1 MFMPPETR
9 ISRRRVL
16 RLSAVAL
23 AGAGVALW
31 PRKPPPVTWTG
42 QAMGGP
48 ASLTLHGVE
57 EATARRLLARVAA
70 LVDAMEGLF
79 SLHRP
84 DSLLSRLNREG
95 EVGAPPAAF
104 TDLLR
109 QVLSVA
115 AATGGAF
122 DPTVQRLWDLYRG
135 GEPDAEALRAT
146 MGTVGWRRVWVA
158 RDRVRLAPGT
168 QLTLNGIAQGY
179 ITDRVTDLLLSH
191 GVGHMLVDMGEPRG
205 IGLREDG
212 QEWRLGIA
220 DPDAVG
226 RILSTVPVSGRA
238 IATSAPRGTLID
250 AAGRFGHI
258 LDPATGR
265 PAMAWRQVSVAANT
279 ATLAD
284 AMSTAIAA
292 TAPARAASLIGGS
305 GAAVVMGVV
314 A

>member
-1 MFMPPETR
+1 MQPEPR

-57 EATARRLLARVAA
+57 EATARRLVSRVVA

-95 EVGAPPAAF
+95 EVGDPPAAF

-109 QVLSVA
+109 QALAVA

-122 DPTVQRLWDLYRG
+122 DPTVQPLWDLYRG
-135 GEPDAEALRAT
+135 GVLDAAVLQAAL
-146 MGTVGWRRVWVA
+146 GTVGWQRVMVA
-158 RDRVRLAPGT
+158 RDRVRVPPGT

-220 DPDAVG
+220 DPDAVD
-226 RILSTVPVSGRA
+226 RVLSTVPVSGRA

-265 PAMAWRQVSVAANT
+265 PAMAWRQVSVAAAT
-279 ATLAD
+279 ATMAD
-284 AMSTAIAA
+284 ALSTAIAA
-292 TAPARAASLIGGS
+292 AAPARAASLIGDS

>member
-1 MFMPPETR
+1 MQLAPEIT
-9 ISRRRVL
+9 RRRVL

-23 AGAGVALW
+23 AGAGITLW
-31 PRKPPPVTWTG
+31 PRMPPPFTWTG

-48 ASLTLHGVE
+48 ASLTLHGLE
-57 EATARRLLARVAA
+57 EATARRLVSRVVA

-79 SLHRP
+79 SLYRP
-84 DSLLSRLNREG
+84 DSVLSRLNREG
-95 EVGAPPAAF
+95 EVGDPPAAF
-104 TDLLR
+104 THLLS
-109 QVLSVA
+109 QALAVA
-115 AATGGAF
+115 GATGGAF
-122 DPTVQRLWDLYRG
+122 DPTVQPLWHLYRG
-135 GEPDAEALRAT
+135 GEPDREGLRT
-146 MGTVGWRRVWVA
+146 VIGTVGWRRVVVA

-191 GVGHMLVDMGEPRG
+191 GVGHILVDMGEPRG
-205 IGLREDG
+205 IGRRNDG

-220 DPDAVG
+220 DPDAVD

-250 AAGRFGHI
+250 TGGRFGHI
-258 LDPATGR
+258 LDPATGV
-265 PAMAWRQVSVAANT
+265 PATAWRQVSVAAAT
-279 ATLAD
+279 AMMAD

-292 TAPARAASLIGGS
+292 TAPARAASLIGHS
-305 GAAVVMGVV
+305 GASVVMGVV

>member
-1 MFMPPETR
+1 MPPETW

-48 ASLTLHGVE
+48 ASLTLHGAAE
-57 EATARRLLARVAA
+57 ETARRLVSRVVA

-79 SLHRP
+79 SLYRP

-95 EVGAPPAAF
+95 EVGDPPAAF
-104 TDLLR
+104 THLLG
-109 QVLSVA
+109 QALTVA

-122 DPTVQRLWDLYRG
+122 DPTVQPLWELYRG
-135 GEPDAEALRAT
+135 GVPDAAGLQAAL
-146 MGTVGWRRVWVA
+146 GTVGWQRVMVA
-158 RDRVRLAPGT
+158 RDRVRLQPGT

-205 IGLREDG
+205 IGLRDDG

-220 DPDAVG
+220 DPDAVD
-226 RILSTVPVSGRA
+226 RVLSTVPVSGRA

-250 AAGRFGHI
+250 AAGRIGHI
-258 LDPATGR
+258 LDPVTGLPAT
-265 PAMAWRQVSVAANT
+265 AWRQVSVAAAT
-279 ATLAD
+279 ATMAD
-284 AMSTAIAA
+284 ALSTAIAA
-292 TAPARAASLIGGS
+292 AAPARAASLIGDS
-305 GAAVVMGVV
+305 GASVVLGVV